1 MKIIA
6 HRGDSAKH
14 PENSFAS
21 FDAAIAAG
29 ADYVETDV
37 RMTADGVL
45 VCSHDAD
52 LKRIAGRDTKIADA
66 ASAELE
72 AVALPGGGRILR
84 LAAVLAHLRGRSP
97 VMLDVKIDAE
107 HERRAIIDCIAAAGM
122 TNDVVYGVRS
132 AKHARDLIGD
142 GASFARLAMPAE
154 PPQIDEFPSDGL
166 VGVRLW
172 EEQVSDAA
180 IARIRAR
187 KLPVWVTAGLRKA
200 GEAPGYIT
208 TERLRVLKSLGIDA
222 VLVNDVELARGVA
235 RAEG

>member
-1 MKIIA
+1 MKVIA
-6 HRGDSAKH
+6 HRGYSAKH

-21 FDAAIAAG
+21 FDAAITAG

-37 RMTADGVL
+37 RMTKDGVL
-45 VCSHDAD
+45 VCSHDPD
-52 LKRIAGRDTKIADA
+52 LKRIAGRDARIADTA
-66 ASAELE
+66 AAEFE
-72 AVALPGGGRILR
+72 AIALPGGGRILR
-84 LAAVLAHLRGRSP
+84 LAAVLAHLRARSH

-142 GASFARLAMPAE
+142 SATFARLAMPAE
-154 PPQIDEFPSDGL
+154 PAQIDDFPTEGL

-172 EEQVSDAA
+172 EDQVSDVA
-180 IARIRAR
+180 IARIRAL
-187 KLPVWVTAGLRKA
+187 KLPVWVTAGVRKV

-208 TERLRVLKSLGIDA
+208 AARLHTLKSLSIDA
-222 VLVNDVELARGVA
+222 VLVNDVELALGVA
-235 RAEG
+235 RSAG